1 MMFSFSLSSVFCMEK
16 VEYLKGLL
24 ITKTLARKMIEFE

>member
-16 VEYLKGLL
+16 VEYLKGLMV
-24 ITKTLARKMIEFE
+24 TETPVRKIIRLE

>member
-1 MMFSFSLSSVFCMEK
+1 MMFSFSLSSVLKKKK

-24 ITKTLARKMIEFE
+24 ITETLVRKMIEFE